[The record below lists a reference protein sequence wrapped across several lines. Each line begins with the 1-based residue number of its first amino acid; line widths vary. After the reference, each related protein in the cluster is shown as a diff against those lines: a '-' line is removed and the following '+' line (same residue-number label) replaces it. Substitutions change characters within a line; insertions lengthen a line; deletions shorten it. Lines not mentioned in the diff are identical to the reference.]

1 MSRKQYRKSET
12 MLNYAWHNTNW
23 WYQVIVMYCYHTK
36 SNCALFPTPDIKIS
50 LNYRIMFIH
59 SFSGYHWF
67 QPNIWNQP
75 NTFSP
80 QPFSAYGSRSGSGT
94 AVGAFI
100 PDATGSW
107 TNNTGTSSFVPATGT
122 ANPRGKTVRRSN
134 SDHQRGNNKRDT

>member
-1 MSRKQYRKSET
+1 MP
-12 MLNYAWHNTNW
+12 NYDWHDTNW
-23 WYQVIVMYCYHTK
+23 WYQVIPMQ
-36 SNCALFPTPDIKIS
+36 SNCALFPTPNMKFS
-50 LNYRIMFIH
+50 LNYKIMCIH
-59 SFSGYHWF
+59 SASGYHWF

-122 ANPRGKTVRRSN
+122 ANPRGKTARRSN